1 MLACRLVSCAS
12 DLKLASQAKGHL
24 DLAVDEGQYSSS
36 AVAALEALI
45 EDVSCHHN
53 AVVSVVMTSILVQSQ
68 GQVPY
73 GCDVDYGDQYT
84 TFSHIVR
91 ICSFDSIQCLSECP
105 TMLMSRN
112 LVWTVDP
119 DSKSIDI
126 AREVE
131 KQIREMDPFMNP
143 HSFLALQDYAE
154 TDPDSIR
161 TLINNWI
168 VGEKC
173 YSRTVQEQFVDLTRD
188 CGLPYSID
196 LFERSDAALGLL
208 RALIL
213 NRARNYIVEKARTT
227 EEALHQSLAEF
238 PPRFKIMIGFK
249 ISKWKRARSELES
262 ENGQSRAHEHVRSF
276 RTRS

>member
-1 MLACRLVSCAS
+1 
-12 DLKLASQAKGHL
+12 
-24 DLAVDEGQYSSS
+24 
-36 AVAALEALI
+36 
-45 EDVSCHHN
+45 
-53 AVVSVVMTSILVQSQ
+53 
-68 GQVPY
+68 
-73 GCDVDYGDQYT
+73 
-84 TFSHIVR
+84 
-91 ICSFDSIQCLSECP
+91 
-105 TMLMSRN
+105 MLMSGN

-161 TLINNWI
+161 TLIDNCI

-173 YSRTVQEQFVDLTRD
+173 YSRTVQEQVVDLTRD
-188 CGLPYSID
+188 CGLPYSIAID

-238 PPRFKIMIGFK
+238 PLD
-249 ISKWKRARSELES
+249 SRS
-262 ENGQSRAHEHVRSF
+262 
-276 RTRS
+276 